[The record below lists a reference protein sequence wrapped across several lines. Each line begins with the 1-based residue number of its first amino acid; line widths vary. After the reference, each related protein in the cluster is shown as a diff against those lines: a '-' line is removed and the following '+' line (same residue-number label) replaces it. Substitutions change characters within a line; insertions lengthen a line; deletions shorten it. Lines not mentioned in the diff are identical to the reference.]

1 MNTIGKRIQYLLDK
15 DAMTSY
21 QFCRQTGFSEASLSR
36 ILHSSNK
43 NRRIK
48 ESNIQLIIEFFKVSR
63 KWLVKGEGDIYSSY
77 EKPEFTSINNQSTV
91 QEMSTIDYQKK
102 IDTLN
107 RRIELLFQQLE
118 KLSHENEELKS
129 HNCKKKTVG

>member
-36 ILHSSNK
+36 ILHSSN
-43 NRRIK
+43 
-48 ESNIQLIIEFFKVSR
+48 
-63 KWLVKGEGDIYSSY
+63 
-77 EKPEFTSINNQSTV
+77 
-91 QEMSTIDYQKK
+91 
-102 IDTLN
+102 

-118 KLSHENEELKS
+118 KLSHENEELKTQIS
-129 HNCKKKTVG
+129 KKKQWDDCQI

>member
-63 KWLVKGEGDIYSSY
+63 KWLVRGEGEIYSSY
-77 EKPEFTSINNQSTV
+77 ETPEFPSINNLTA
-91 QEMSTIDYQKK
+91 QEMNINYQKK
-102 IDTLN
+102 IETLN

-118 KLSHENEELKS
+118 KLSHENEELKTQIS
-129 HNCKKKTVG
+129 KKKTVG